1 MWRGRRETFN
11 LKTPNKAAA
20 AGKAKDIYTM
30 LVGAGWDATLEKFNS
45 GVQNAST
52 EQIRSAK

>member
-1 MWRGRRETFN
+1 
-11 LKTPNKAAA
+11 
-20 AGKAKDIYTM
+20 M

-45 GVQNAST
+45 GVKNAST